1 MADGRAGSA
10 ITRIPRAIAP
20 LVTTITSSPPARRA
34 ATASHTRPS
43 TPERSSPAASA
54 TIEEPS
60 VMTTRRTIRGSL
72 RTRVQLEDDAADLHV
87 VARLEARLLQRPH
100 HPDALQ
106 RALDVRQRL
115 LVVEVVAR

>member
-43 TPERSSPAASA
+43 TSASSSPASSA
-54 TIEEPS
+54 TIEDPS
-60 VMTTRRTIRGSL
+60 LMTTRRTVGGSL
-72 RTRVQLEDDAADLHV
+72 RPRVQLEDDAADLDV
-87 VARLEARLLQRPH
+87 VARLEARLLQRLH
-100 HPDALQ
+100 HADA
-106 RALDVRQRL
+106 
-115 LVVEVVAR
+115 